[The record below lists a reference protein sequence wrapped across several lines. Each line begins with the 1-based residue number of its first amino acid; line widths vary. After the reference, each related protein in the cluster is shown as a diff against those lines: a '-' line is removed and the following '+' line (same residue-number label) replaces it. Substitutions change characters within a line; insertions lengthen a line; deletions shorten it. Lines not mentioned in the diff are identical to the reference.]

1 MINFLLVVLAV
12 IMVAL
17 AFVGVAVLIIN
28 LVVKD
33 VIRRYLGGGR

>member
-1 MINFLLVVLAV
+1 MNILLIILTVV
-12 IMVAL
+12 MVAL